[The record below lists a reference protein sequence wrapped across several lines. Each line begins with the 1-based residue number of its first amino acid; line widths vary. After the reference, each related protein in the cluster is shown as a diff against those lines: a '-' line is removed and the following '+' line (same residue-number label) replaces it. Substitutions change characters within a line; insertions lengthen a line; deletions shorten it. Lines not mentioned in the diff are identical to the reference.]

1 MSNPQNANAAF
12 TLLQSWLEPVRAMDK
27 QASES
32 TETVIKDPA
41 AAIKNSQVRKGIA
54 DSANGAPAGTSP
66 IDLEDAKDEGL
77 EGVDGKSDVGGSNNP
92 ATIGGADAP
101 PSITNVKVETSNM
114 EQKQA
119 RAERLGNS
127 IIRELQGRSAAQRQ
141 LQQQPAKGQD
151 KEAAD
156 KEAADMLDKEAQE
169 QAGLFY
175 HYYKAGRLQ
184 RAQDEMEMKEA
195 NLDPKVLEAHGGASA
210 LLDKIAMEDPAAVLP
225 EELLGEVGGE
235 VPMEGAGD
243 PEAEAAMEE
252 IGQML
257 EANGVTPEELDQIM
271 QQLVALKENGFED
284 EEIMAAL
291 EEMAMEEEAA
301 APMEEAVPE
310 LAGKEAAEQ
319 IFRTNVDKLKNYW
332 RG

>member
-1 MSNPQNANAAF
+1 MSNPTSANAAF

-54 DSANGAPAGTSP
+54 DSAHGSPAGTNP
-66 IDLEDAKDEGL
+66 TDLDDATDEGL
-77 EGVDGKSDVGGSNNP
+77 DGVDGKDNVGDSNSP

-101 PSITNVKVETSNM
+101 PSITNIKVETSNM

-127 IIRELQGRSAAQRQ
+127 IIRELQSRSAAQRQ
-141 LQQQPAKGQD
+141 PQQRPAQVQY
-151 KEAAD
+151 

-195 NLDPKVLEAHGGASA
+195 NLDPNVLAAHGGASA

-310 LAGKEAAEQ
+310 LVGKEAAERV
-319 IFRTNVDKLKNYW
+319 FRTNVNKLKNYW

>member
-1 MSNPQNANAAF
+1 MSNPQSANAAF

-77 EGVDGKSDVGGSNNP
+77 EGVDGKANVGGSNNP

-127 IIRELQGRSAAQRQ
+127 IIRELQGRSTAQH
-141 LQQQPAKGQD
+141 PAQVQY
-151 KEAAD
+151 

-195 NLDPKVLEAHGGASA
+195 NLDPNVLAAHGGASA

-225 EELLGEVGGE
+225 EELLDEVGGE

-301 APMEEAVPE
+301 APMEEAAPE

-319 IFRTNVDKLKNYW
+319 IFRTNVNKLKNYW